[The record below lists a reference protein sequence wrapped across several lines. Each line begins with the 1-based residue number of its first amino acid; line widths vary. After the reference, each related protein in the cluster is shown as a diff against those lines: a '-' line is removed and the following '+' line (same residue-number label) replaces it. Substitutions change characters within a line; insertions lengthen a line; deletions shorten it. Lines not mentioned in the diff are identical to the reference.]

1 MTENNEQSPERMEL
15 PLTQDSNE
23 PALSKHFPTILRS
36 ALEAEL
42 KLRRKEQHFSTIFEN
57 NTKCGPVF
65 CNKSCSQEELEA
77 QLSALAQEW
86 LHQALPI
93 EHMKAVTDEH
103 APYADDLTK
112 LPAVKVMVDNHDD
125 NRAYYAWQ
133 EWRYRTDKDTA
144 AAMSQELATNVD
156 PKFGHWGYKATLP
169 MGPVYI
175 YGDVCHL
182 MLAQSEKMGA
192 SLSDIVRYM
201 TLVLPTQ
208 VIPFFTAKKSGFI
221 SAYEMLKVAFPELK
235 IITLPELAH
244 NQEQCALLICDDP
257 AYGKPGYL
265 VLQDGSPI
273 KAFDRDELLTTVKYE
288 LFIPAHKVVITNPE
302 QIAVLEGI

>member
-93 EHMKAVTDEH
+93 ELMKAVTDEH

-133 EWRYRTDKDTA
+133 EWRDRTDKDTA

-244 NQEQCALLICDDP
+244 NQEQCALLSCVDP

-273 KAFDRDELLTTVKYE
+273 KAFDRDELLTPVKYE

-302 QIAVLEGI
+302 QIAVLEAI

>member
-1 MTENNEQSPERMEL
+1 MAENTEQSPKRMEL
-15 PLTQDSNE
+15 SLTQDSNE

-57 NTKCGPVF
+57 NAKCGPVF
-65 CNKSCSQEELEA
+65 CNKSCSQEELKA

-93 EHMKAVTDEH
+93 ELMQAVTDEQAPH
-103 APYADDLTK
+103 ADALIK
-112 LPAVKVMVDNHDD
+112 LPAVKVVVDNHDD
-125 NRAYYAWQ
+125 NRIYYAWQ
-133 EWRYRTDKDTA
+133 ELRARTDKDTA

-192 SLSDIVRYM
+192 SLSDIVRHM

-235 IITLPELAH
+235 IITLPELD
-244 NQEQCALLICDDP
+244 QEQCALLICDDP

>member
-93 EHMKAVTDEH
+93 ELMKAVTDEH

-133 EWRYRTDKDTA
+133 EWRDRTDKDTA

-192 SLSDIVRYM
+192 SLSDIVRHM
-201 TLVLPTQ
+201 TLALPEQ
-208 VIPFFTAKKSGFI
+208 VIPFFTAKNGNFN
-221 SAYEMLKVAFPELK
+221 SAYEMLKFAFPELK
-235 IITLPELAH
+235 VITLPELTH
-244 NQEQCALLICDDP
+244 NQERCVLLICDDP
-257 AYGKPGYL
+257 VYGKPGYL
-265 VLQDGSPI
+265 VLQDGNPI
-273 KAFDRDELLTTVKYE
+273 KAFNRDELLTAVKYE

>member
-1 MTENNEQSPERMEL
+1 MAENTEQSPKRMEL
-15 PLTQDSNE
+15 SLTQDSNE

-42 KLRRKEQHFSTIFEN
+42 KLRRKEQHFSTIFED
-57 NTKCGPVF
+57 NTKCEPVL

-77 QLSALAQEW
+77 PLSALAQEW
-86 LHQALPI
+86 LHQALPT
-93 EHMKAVTDEH
+93 ELMKAVTDEH
-103 APYADDLTK
+103 APHANALTK
-112 LPAVKVMVDNHDD
+112 LRATKILDD
-125 NRAYYAWQ
+125 NNKSELQEIALKLRARA
-133 EWRYRTDKDTA
+133 DKDTA
-144 AAMSQELATNVD
+144 AKLDQTLAATIEN
-156 PKFGHWGYKATLP
+156 KFGLWIYKLASP
-169 MGPVYI
+169 IGPVYI
-175 YGDVCHL
+175 YNDVCHL
-182 MLAQSEKMGA
+182 MLAQSEKMGVC
-192 SLSDIVRYM
+192 LSDIVRYM

-235 IITLPELAH
+235 IITLPELD
-244 NQEQCALLICDDP
+244 QEQCALLICDDP

-265 VLQDGSPI
+265 VLQDGNPI
-273 KAFDRDELLTTVKYE
+273 KAFAPDEGITTIKYE

>member
-93 EHMKAVTDEH
+93 ELMKAVTDEH
-103 APYADDLTK
+103 APHANALTK
-112 LPAVKVMVDNHDD
+112 LRATKILDD
-125 NRAYYAWQ
+125 NNKSELQEIALKLRARA
-133 EWRYRTDKDTA
+133 DKDTA
-144 AAMSQELATNVD
+144 AKLDQTLAATIEN
-156 PKFGHWGYKATLP
+156 KFGLWIYKLASP
-169 MGPVYI
+169 IGPVYI
-175 YGDVCHL
+175 YNDVCHL
-182 MLAQSEKMGA
+182 MLAQSEKMGVC
-192 SLSDIVRYM
+192 LSDIVRHM
-201 TLVLPTQ
+201 TLVLPAQ
-208 VIPFFTAKKSGFI
+208 VIPFFTAKNGNFN
-221 SAYEMLKVAFPELK
+221 SAYDMLKFAFPELK
-235 IITLPELAH
+235 VITLPELTH
-244 NQEQCALLICDDP
+244 NQERCALLICDDP
-257 AYGKPGYL
+257 VYGKPGYL
-265 VLQDGSPI
+265 VLQDGNPI
-273 KAFDRDELLTTVKYE
+273 KAFAPDEGITTIKYE